1 MTGALIF
8 MCGTWFGVIVGFF
21 LAGACAASKRADQ
34 ISAPDEHDF
43 PTGV

>member
-8 MCGTWFGVIVGFF
+8 MCGVWAGVIAGFF

-34 ISAPDEHDF
+34 IAAPDEYDH